1 MILSTRACAVWQRV
15 GCVGCVQVKFVISYT
30 LETSVYQLVTHK
42 KCKMVVKAQAL
53 FYKRTDGESA
63 IICVQIVHFFC
74 GVQCLGVTFA
84 AL

>member
-1 MILSTRACAVWQRV
+1 MQGMYDTLNL
-15 GCVGCVQVKFVISYT
+15 SYT

-53 FYKRTDGESA
+53 FYKRTDGEGA

-74 GVQCLGVTFA
+74 RVKCLGVTFA
-84 AL
+84 ALYFYIRSNCINCHETNA